1 MGNRFTKAVWAG
13 AWCMILAGC
22 PPVEDAP
29 RPPFDATGDYAG
41 TWTGSTTTNA
51 TKQQDVAACP
61 VEISLTQNV
70 AAPWPQRFAVSGT
83 ASIDYSCIELPEWIE
98 TPPPST
104 VQVGGVM
111 DEQGKVGLLTGA
123 CGTGLCVVLGL
134 DGPGIDEDGDGFMDS
149 FSGEWQYSL
158 LLAGFTPFTIRGS
171 FQAAAEMYE

>member
-1 MGNRFTKAVWAG
+1 MV
-13 AWCMILAGC
+13 GC
-22 PPVEDAP
+22 PPVGEAP

-51 TKQQDVAACP
+51 TKQQDVTACP
-61 VEISLTQNV
+61 LEISLTQNV
-70 AAPWPQRFAVSGT
+70 TAPWPQRFAVSGT
-83 ASIDYSCIELPEWIE
+83 ASIDYSCIELPEWVE

-111 DEQGKVGLLTGA
+111 DEQGKVELLTGA

-134 DGPGIDEDGDGFMDS
+134 DGPGVDEDGDGLMDS
-149 FSGEWQYSL
+149 ISGEWQYSL

-171 FQAAAEMYE
+171 FEAATELYEQP